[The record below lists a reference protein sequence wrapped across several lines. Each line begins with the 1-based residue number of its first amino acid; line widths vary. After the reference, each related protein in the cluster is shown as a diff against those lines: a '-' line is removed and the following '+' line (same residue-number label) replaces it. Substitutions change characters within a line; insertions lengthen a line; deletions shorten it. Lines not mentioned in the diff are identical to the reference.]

1 MSRRVVPLLA
11 AFAVGAA
18 MLIGIPVATAGA
30 SAGRT
35 PGKVTKP
42 VTVRLGYFPNLTH
55 ASAIVGVEA
64 GLFKKALGKNRLAL
78 SIYNSGSEE
87 VTALFADALDIGY
100 IGPSPTINAWAKS
113 KGAAVRIVSGSAS
126 GGASFVVKKNIHSAA
141 DLKGKSVAS
150 PQLGSTQDLSLRSWL
165 KSKGLKTNTSGGG
178 DVSVLPQENALTLQA
193 FQSGDLVGAW
203 VPEPWATRLITEAG
217 GKVLVDEADL
227 WPDGQFVTAN
237 IVVRTKFLTRHPD
250 VVEQVL
256 RGQVAANELIARR
269 PRRAQ
274 QLVIRGIKKITG
286 KTLAGPLVAAAFENL
301 TFTNDP
307 IASTLVRSARNAAA
321 LGIIEPVRLTGI
333 YDLRL
338 LNKVLRAKN
347 LEEIPK
353 P

>member
-1 MSRRVVPLLA
+1 MSRRVVPLLV
-11 AFAVGAA
+11 AFATAA
-18 MLIGIPVATAGA
+18 LLIAGPVATAGA
-30 SAGRT
+30 FAGRT

-55 ASAIVGVEA
+55 ASALVGVEA

-78 SIYNSGSEE
+78 STYNSGSEE
-87 VTALFADALDIGY
+87 VTALLADVLDIGY
-100 IGPSPTINAWAKS
+100 IGPSPTINAWARS

-126 GGASFVVKKNIHSAA
+126 GGASLVVKKNIDSAA

-150 PQLGSTQDLSLRSWL
+150 PQLGNTQDVSLRSWL

-193 FQSGDLVGAW
+193 FQSGDLAGAW
-203 VPEPWATRLITEAG
+203 VPEPWATRLITEGG
-217 GKVLVDEADL
+217 GKVLVDEAEL
-227 WPDGQFVTAN
+227 WPDGEFVTAH
-237 IVVRTKFLTRHPD
+237 IVVRTKFLAQHPD

-256 RGQVAANELIARR
+256 RGQVAANQLIARQ
-269 PRRAQ
+269 PKRAQ
-274 QLVIRGIKKITG
+274 QLVIRGIKNVTG
-286 KTLAGPLVAAAFENL
+286 KTLAAPLLAAAFEKV

-307 IASTLVRSARNAAA
+307 IASTLVRSARTAAT
-321 LGIIEPVRLTGI
+321 LGIIDPVSLKGI

-338 LNKVLRAKN
+338 LNKVLKAKN